1 MLSCM
6 VREISKIEKK
16 NNGLTEEKD
25 YLTEAWLQGGKA
37 IGELVKG
44 KKKEK

>member
-1 MLSCM
+1 M
-6 VREISKIEKK
+6 VRELIKTEKK
-16 NNGLTEEKD
+16 NKGLTEDKD

-44 KKKEK
+44 KKKQK